1 MVAKDGSHE
10 AIVFNLVPTAG
21 IPQAELMKVKTD
33 ILNIII
39 LVLIKVVIKRK
50 LNFVLMFC
58 NWLNQSLLGALNH
71 EEL

>member
-33 ILNIII
+33 ILKHNYFSPYKSCNKKKTKFCFN
-39 LVLIKVVIKRK
+39 VL
-50 LNFVLMFC
+50 
-58 NWLNQSLLGALNH
+58 
-71 EEL
+71 